1 MAMLEQYVKRMRFRM
16 RWMAMSERKRYAYLW
31 RQTQEGRQVAYPVVL
46 ALEESRYPRTGI

>member
-1 MAMLEQYVKRMRFRM
+1 MAMLEQYFKRMRFRM

-46 ALEESRYPRTGI
+46 AFEESRYPRTGI